1 MTSTDFAGF
10 LTEDRIKRLR
20 RLRLQQIQHI
30 ELLRRDGFTDSLAR
44 SVLLMI
50 EDELELLEAMPAV
63 FDNAID
69 QAAAS

>member
-10 LTEDRIKRLR
+10 LTEDRIMRLR

-30 ELLRRDGFTDSLAR
+30 ELLRRDGVADSLAK

-50 EDELELLEAMPAV
+50 EDELELLDAMPAV
-63 FDNAID
+63 FDSAID